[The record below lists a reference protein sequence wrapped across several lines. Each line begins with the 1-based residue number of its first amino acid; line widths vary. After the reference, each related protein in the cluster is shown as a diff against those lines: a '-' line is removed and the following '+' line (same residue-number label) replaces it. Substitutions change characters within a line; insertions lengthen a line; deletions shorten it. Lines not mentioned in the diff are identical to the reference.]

1 MSAMTRYLT
10 AALIVICQ
18 SQAANAGLIQYFKEE
33 DGSTNWQY
41 VANFSSSLLILLL
54 SIALIKLFFTH
65 RQVRRSNR
73 ALKAIRNDL
82 EIRVKERT
90 ATLNESNQLL
100 KETNQL
106 LETEV
111 KEHRETANRLR
122 ASEAYVG
129 NILASMPLMLVG
141 LKADGEITHWNKRA
155 EEIAAVPAA
164 RAIGGNLWE
173 IYPAITV
180 SPDQIAKALAD
191 NKPITIKH
199 SQRGRYHFDIIIYP
213 LAEQM
218 EPGVVILIDDVTQR
232 VLTENMLIQR
242 DKMSSLGELAST
254 MAHDINT
261 PLAALIDDVRTAREL
276 VNGNGSAADGDTVAQ
291 LNRILGDAAEKGQ
304 QASAVIANLLTFAGA
319 GGDEKHPEDVA
330 EIMEHSLSLAADVI
344 SVPGKLRFRDIAIER
359 DIEPG
364 LPSIPCYRSELQQV
378 FLSLLRHACHALG
391 DLDRPGHVPTI
402 RVEVKERYD
411 ALWIKISHNGR
422 GLTYDEQKY
431 IFEPFFNSPT
441 DHHYD
446 ASKRLSFSYFII
458 TEHHKGQ
465 MAVTSDVNVGTTFHM
480 QIQLS

>member
-1 MSAMTRYLT
+1 MTRYLT
-10 AALIVICQ
+10 AALIVFCH
-18 SQAANAGLIQYFKEE
+18 SQAANAGIIQYFKED

-155 EEIAAVPAA
+155 EEIAAVPAS

-180 SPDQIAKALAD
+180 SPDQITKALSD
-191 NKPITIKH
+191 NQPITIKH

-254 MAHDINT
+254 MAHDINA
-261 PLAALIDDVRTAREL
+261 PLEGLLADVRRARAL
-276 VNGNGSAADGDTVAQ
+276 VNGNSEPSAADQNTVAH
-291 LNRILGDAAEKGQ
+291 LNQVLGDAAEKGQ

-330 EIMEHSLSLAADVI
+330 QIMEHSLTLAADVI
-344 SVPGKLRFRDIAIER
+344 SAPGKLHFRDIAIER

-364 LPSIPCYRSELQQV
+364 LPAIPCYRSELQQV

-391 DLDRPGHVPTI
+391 DVDRPAHTPTI
-402 RVEVKERYD
+402 RVEIKERYD
-411 ALWIKISHNGR
+411 ALWIKISHNGQ